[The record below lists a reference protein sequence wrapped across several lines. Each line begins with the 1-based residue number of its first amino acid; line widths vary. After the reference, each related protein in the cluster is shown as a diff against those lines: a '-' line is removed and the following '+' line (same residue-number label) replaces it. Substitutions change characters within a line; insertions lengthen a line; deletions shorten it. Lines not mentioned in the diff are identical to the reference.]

1 MDQKTMTGQPV
12 PAAAPTG
19 IATQRTRRALW
30 DRPWFLRSVTLVVFV
45 AGWQVFAEINGGL
58 MFPSAF
64 GTIQSLG
71 ELLVD
76 PELWSALWVSNQALL
91 IGFPLAIVTGI
102 PLGLYMGRARSVEK
116 FVDPYMNILLVTPMA
131 ALTPL
136 LLMSVGIGLTSRVI
150 FVYIFALPMIV
161 VHARTG
167 IRQVDLSIVEM
178 SRSLRATEWQIWR
191 RVFLPSAL
199 PAIMTGI
206 RIGTGR
212 AVTGMILAELLL
224 VSVGIGGMVLEF
236 RGLFAS
242 EMLYA
247 AVIVVVI
254 ESLLLVELARY
265 AERRLAPW
273 AVTGNERAGKE

>member
-1 MDQKTMTGQPV
+1 MTGR
-12 PAAAPTG
+12 PAPETPGAGPAG
-19 IATQRTRRALW
+19 RRERRALW
-30 DRPWFLRSVTLVVFV
+30 DRPWFLRSVTLFVFV
-45 AGWQVFAEINGGL
+45 AGWQVFAMINGGL
-58 MFPSAF
+58 MFPTAF

-102 PLGLYMGRARSVEK
+102 PLGLYMGRARSAEK

-167 IRQVDLSIVEM
+167 IRQVDISLVEM
-178 SRSLRATEWQIWR
+178 SRSLRASELQIWR
-191 RVFLPSAL
+191 RIFIPSAL

-236 RGLFAS
+236 RGFFAS
-242 EMLYA
+242 EKLYA
-247 AVIVVVI
+247 AVIIVVI